1 LSGIIHIYYKEV
13 YLYSEEEIKYLETIA
28 HQAAL
33 AIHDTR
39 LVGSSVLL
47 QESHHRIKNN
57 LQSIIS
63 LMSLYKM
70 SNKKDSRKDVVEMLD
85 DLMSKIKSIAAVHDL
100 LSKDK
105 LGRSIINLKEMII
118 KIVKFMSSTREEIRF
133 NFELDDIFV
142 SYSKASA
149 IALVVNEL
157 VTNSL
162 KYAFVGKEN
171 GEITIISKFEN
182 KTIKLEISDNGVGF
196 PQNFDIQNTQG
207 LGLSIVYSIITKQLN
222 GEIYVESANGAKVQ
236 IEIPIKQIST
246 NSSVEEMEKI

>member
-1 LSGIIHIYYKEV
+1 
-13 YLYSEEEIKYLETIA
+13 
-28 HQAAL
+28 
-33 AIHDTR
+33 
-39 LVGSSVLL
+39 
-47 QESHHRIKNN
+47 
-57 LQSIIS
+57 
-63 LMSLYKM
+63 M
-70 SNKKDSRKDVVEMLD
+70 SNKKDSRKDVIEMLD

-157 VTNSL
+157 ITNSL

-171 GEITIISKFEN
+171 GEITIVSKFEN
-182 KTIKLEISDNGVGF
+182 ETIKLEISDNGVGF

-222 GEIYVESANGAKVQ
+222 GEIYVESANGAKVR
-236 IEIPIKQIST
+236 IEIPVKQIST